1 LLKRAVKILFQFLLF
16 HEIFTVQPKL
26 FFILRVVAEYVKLYV
41 DKQTDKDG
49 SFSVHNMLN

>member
-26 FFILRVVAEYVKLYV
+26 FFFILIVVAEYVKL
-41 DKQTDKDG
+41 
-49 SFSVHNMLN
+49 